1 MGIKSNYAADVRGWV
16 ARNFSD
22 VGEFRT
28 ADVVDAVN
36 KDDSVTWKADSA
48 YVSSALTGWYKHDI
62 IVDGFRLRRSENS
75 DGSRRIRWVVVPAKK
90 QIEQMALEE
99 PKPKPPIRTESV
111 SEKTA
116 LTEGNQTKINK
127 PFSKTF
133 KGQILATKDDGSMVI
148 KNDDGLFKV
157 QPFEW

>member
-1 MGIKSNYAADVRGWV
+1 MGINNNYSSDVRRWV
-16 ARNFSD
+16 ASNFND

-28 ADVVDAVN
+28 ADVVDAIG
-36 KDDSVTWKADSA
+36 KDESVGIKADSA
-48 YVSSALTGWYKHDI
+48 YISSALTGWYKHDI

-75 DGSRRIRWVVVPAKK
+75 NGSRRIRWVVVPAKK
-90 QIEQMALEE
+90 QIEQMTLEE
-99 PKPKPPIRTESV
+99 PKPKPPIRTESA
-111 SEKTA
+111 SKKTA
-116 LTEGNQTKINK
+116 LTEGDQTKINK
-127 PFSKTF
+127 PFSRTF